1 MTADAGRPARDI
13 APLQPDLRPILDAV
27 TTAAAAGFV
36 AVGADADRRYL
47 TGLDASTPG
56 GVVVVP
62 SDGPTPPRATCC
74 VPPDCAIRAEEA
86 FVDAALDVPSPA
98 TDPPSADAFHD
109 GVARSVVADS
119 VPTPIGFA
127 VASVLARE
135 HEQDGAP
142 GPSVE
147 GGECA
152 SAHADV
158 DADTDVTIA
167 EDRTVLAPRSIPHDA
182 ALYLERAGF
191 TVASTTAV
199 RDARARKSPAAVG
212 RIRHVQRAAAA
223 SMARAETMLA
233 RASVGRV
240 ESAAEATE
248 TGDATDTGDLQPVCR
263 LDGEPLTTDRVRR
276 VIRTTLAE
284 HGVHGG
290 HTVVA
295 AGAASV
301 ARHPPLCD
309 ATPIRPGA
317 PVVVS
322 ITPRGPSGYHGR
334 LTRTFVVDGDGGWD
348 RRAYV
353 AVEAAQAAALAE
365 ITPGTVAG
373 TVHEEAAAEVA
384 AYGFDPTADRAEPG
398 HIHDTGSGIGLSA
411 RELPSLTG
419 DTTLRPGHTLA
430 VEPGVSDPAHGGVR
444 LGDVVVV
451 TDTGVERLVEYPLG
465 TTPEVRPID
474 EVDELAA
481 QTERRE

>member
-1 MTADAGRPARDI
+1 VTADAGRPVRDR
-13 APLQPDLRPILDAV
+13 APLQPDLGPILDAV
-27 TTAAAAGFV
+27 TTAEAAGFV
-36 AVGADADRRYL
+36 TVGADADRRYL

-56 GVVVVP
+56 GVVIVP
-62 SDGPTPPRATCC
+62 GDGSTPPRAILC
-74 VPPDCAIRAEEA
+74 VPPEFSVRAEEA
-86 FVDAALDVPSPA
+86 FLDVALDVPSPT
-98 TDPPSADAFHD
+98 TDPPGAEAFHD
-109 GVARSVVADS
+109 GVARRVVVDS
-119 VPTPIGFA
+119 VSTPIGLA

-135 HEQDGAP
+135 YKQDGAP
-142 GPSVE
+142 DSGAE
-147 GGECA
+147 GGEGT
-152 SAHADV
+152 SAKADV
-158 DADTDVTIA
+158 DAETGVNTA
-167 EDRTVLAPRSIPHDA
+167 EDQTVLAPRSIPHDA

-199 RDARARKSPAAVG
+199 RDARARKSPAAVE
-212 RIRHVQRAAAA
+212 RIRRVQRAAAA
-223 SMARAETMLA
+223 SMASAETMLA
-233 RASVGRV
+233 RAKVGRV
-240 ESAAEATE
+240 GSAAEATA

-263 LDGEPLTTDRVRR
+263 LDGEPLTTDRLRR
-276 VIRTTLAE
+276 AIRTTLAE
-284 HGVHGG
+284 HDVYGG
-290 HTVVA
+290 HSVVA
-295 AGAASV
+295 AGAVSV
-301 ARHPPLCD
+301 ARRPPLCD

-365 ITPGTVAG
+365 ITPGTTAS

-398 HIHDTGSGIGLSA
+398 YIHDTGGGIGISP

-430 VEPGVSDPAHGGVR
+430 VEPGVSDPAYGGVR

-465 TTPEVRPID
+465 TTPAVRSTDGAGEPT
-474 EVDELAA
+474 A
-481 QTERRE
+481 